1 MGQHMVSERGFQTI
15 KHITHEKSLETI
27 SQHKMTG
34 NTKFIH
40 KTQDRRTCY
49 YCDEPRHKIQRCKVK
64 ERDEAASLIPQ
75 AITPEQ
81 EECEKATIMRRN
93 TSLAKPNLDVRMIY
107 DHGLDSEDGDVV
119 RNICTIPR
127 CPRNGL

>member
-40 KTQDRRTCY
+40 KTQDRRT
-49 YCDEPRHKIQRCKVK
+49 PRHKIQRCKVK

-93 TSLAKPNLDVRMIY
+93 TSLAKPNLDV
-107 DHGLDSEDGDVV
+107 
-119 RNICTIPR
+119 
-127 CPRNGL
+127 